1 MEALAT
7 SEATSWL
14 LRLQSCSGI
23 ALVVALAW
31 LASENRRALPPLRW
45 IAGAIGLQL
54 ALGVVLL
61 LVPQVW
67 ELLRAMNAGVIA
79 VERATLEG
87 SSYMFGYL
95 GGAPIPFVVRDGAP
109 TPVVIAFQ
117 ILPLVITMSAI
128 AALLWHW
135 GVLRAIV
142 RGLSWALQRT
152 LGISGVVGLNAGANV
167 FLGVVEAPLVVRAYL
182 ARMTRSELFA
192 VMTLGMSTVS
202 GVVLV
207 LYAQTLSKT
216 IDNAFG
222 HILAASLICLP
233 ATLLIARIIVPGDAR
248 TDTATRADGD
258 LRYESSMDA
267 IVRGTLDGLQ
277 LFLAVIAV
285 IIVVFSLVALTNQA
299 LGVLPDVSGA
309 PLTLQ
314 RIFGWLFAPLMWTL
328 GIPWQE
334 AQAAGT
340 LMGVKAILNEYV
352 AYLQL
357 GALPAG
363 TLSPRSTLIAVY
375 AMCSFANLA
384 SIGLGVSTLTTLCP
398 ERRAEIVRLGFKSWY
413 AGNLASA
420 MTGAI
425 VGIIS

>member
-1 MEALAT
+1 M
-7 SEATSWL
+7 SEWL
-14 LRLQSCSGI
+14 LRLQSCAGI
-23 ALVVALAW
+23 LLILLLAW
-31 LASENRRALPPLRW
+31 SASENRRQLPSWRW

-54 ALGVVLL
+54 LLAIVIL

-67 ELLRAMNAGVIA
+67 EALRALNVGVVA

-95 GGAPIPFVVRDGAP
+95 GGAPLPFELKPGASS
-109 TPVVIAFQ
+109 PVVIAFQ

-152 LGISGVVGLNAGANV
+152 MGVSGVIGLNAGANV

-182 ARMTRSELFA
+182 ASMSRSELFA

-216 IDNAFG
+216 LDNAFG

-233 ATLLIARIIVPGDAR
+233 ATLLIARILVPGDNR
-248 TDTATRADGD
+248 TVADRASGD

-285 IIVVFSLVALTNQA
+285 IIVVFSLVALVNEMFGA
-299 LGVLPDVSGA
+299 LPDVAGA

-314 RIFGWLFAPLMWTL
+314 RLFGWLFAPLMWAL
-328 GIPWQE
+328 GIPWTE
-334 AQAAGT
+334 AQTAGT

-357 GALPAG
+357 AGLPSR
-363 TLSPRSTLIAVY
+363 TLSPRSTLISVY

-398 ERRAEIVRLGFKSWY
+398 ERRAEIVRFGFKSWF

-425 VGIIS
+425 VGIVT

>member
-1 MEALAT
+1 MEAVALAPQ
-7 SEATSWL
+7 WP
-14 LRLQSCSGI
+14 LRLQSCLG
-23 ALVVALAW
+23 VAVILLLAW
-31 LASENRRALPPLRW
+31 AASENRRALPRLPW
-45 IAGAIGLQL
+45 IAGALGLQL
-54 ALGVVLL
+54 LLGIVIL

-67 ELLRAMNAGVIA
+67 GLLRSMNAGVIA
-79 VERATLEG
+79 IERATLEG
-87 SSYMFGYL
+87 SAYMFGYL
-95 GGAPIPFVVRDGAP
+95 GGAPIPFEMKPGAAS
-109 TPVVIAFQ
+109 PVIIAFQ
-117 ILPLVITMSAI
+117 ILPLVITMSAL
-128 AALLWHW
+128 AAVLWHW
-135 GVLRAIV
+135 GILRAIV
-142 RGLSWALQRT
+142 RALSWALQRT
-152 LGISGVVGLNAGANV
+152 LGVSGVIGLNAGANV

-182 ARMTRSELFA
+182 ASMSRSELFA

-207 LYAQTLSKT
+207 LYAQTLAKT
-216 IDNAFG
+216 LDNAFG

-233 ATLLIARIIVPGDAR
+233 ATLLIARVMVPGEAR
-248 TDTATRADGD
+248 TNADTRDTD

-267 IVRGTLDGLQ
+267 VVRGTLDGLQ

-299 LGVLPDVSGA
+299 LGVLPDIAGA

-314 RIFGWLFAPLMWTL
+314 RVFGWLFAPLMWTL
-328 GIPWQE
+328 GIPWAE
-334 AQAAGT
+334 AQTTGT

-357 GALPAG
+357 SQLPAG
-363 TLSPRSTLIAVY
+363 SLSPRSTLISVY

-398 ERRAEIVRLGFKSWY
+398 ARRAEIVRFGFKSWF

-420 MTGAI
+420 MTGAV

>member
-1 MEALAT
+1 VEALTTAPT
-7 SEATSWL
+7 DWL
-14 LRLQSCSGI
+14 LRLQSCLGL
-23 ALVVALAW
+23 ALVLALAW
-31 LASENRRALPPLRW
+31 AASENRRASPGWRW

-54 ALGVVLL
+54 ALGIVIL

-67 ELLRAMNAGVIA
+67 EALRAMNAGVVAI
-79 VERATLEG
+79 ERATLQG

-95 GGAPIPFVVRDGAP
+95 GGAPIPFEMKPAAP

-117 ILPLVITMSAI
+117 ILPLVITMSAL

-135 GVLRAIV
+135 GVLRWIV

-152 LGISGVVGLNAGANV
+152 LGVSGVVGLNAGANV
-167 FLGVVEAPLVVRAYL
+167 FLGVVEAPMVVRAYL
-182 ARMTRSELFA
+182 ASMSRSELFA
-192 VMTLGMSTVS
+192 VMALGMSTVS

-207 LYAQTLSKT
+207 LYAQTLAKVV
-216 IDNAFG
+216 DNAFG

-233 ATLLIARIIVPGDAR
+233 ATLLIARIMVPGDAS
-248 TDTATRADGD
+248 TGTAAEAGD
-258 LRYESSMDA
+258 LEYESSMDA

-285 IIVVFSLVALTNQA
+285 IIVVFSLVALTNEI
-299 LGVLPDVSGA
+299 LGFLPNVGGEA
-309 PLTLQ
+309 ITLQ
-314 RIFGWLFAPLMWTL
+314 RFFGWLFAPLMWAL
-328 GIPWQE
+328 GIPWAE
-334 AQAAGT
+334 AQTAGT
-340 LMGVKAILNEYV
+340 LMGIKAILNEYV
-352 AYLQL
+352 GYLQL

-363 TLSPRSTLIAVY
+363 SLSPRSTLITVY

-384 SIGLGVSTLTTLCP
+384 SIGLAVSTLTTLCP
-398 ERRAEIVRLGFKSWY
+398 QRRAEIVRFGFKSWI

-425 VGIIS
+425 VGIVS

>member
-1 MEALAT
+1 MAE
-7 SEATSWL
+7 L
-14 LRLQSCSGI
+14 LPRLQSCLGI
-23 ALVVALAW
+23 AAVLAIAWAL
-31 LASENRRALPPLRW
+31 SDNRRSLPPWRW
-45 IAGAIGLQL
+45 MLGAIALQL
-54 ALGVVLL
+54 AVGVVIL
-61 LVPQVW
+61 LVPAVW
-67 ELLRAMNAGVIA
+67 EVLRAMNAGVIA

-87 SSYMFGYL
+87 SAYIFGYL
-95 GGAPIPFVVRDGAP
+95 GGAPLPFDVKPGVPA
-109 TPVVIAFQ
+109 PVVIAFQ
-117 ILPLVITMSAI
+117 ILPLVITMSAL

-135 GVLRAIV
+135 GVLRMIV

-152 LGISGVVGLNAGANV
+152 LGVSGVVGLNAGANV

-182 ARMTRSELFA
+182 ARMSRAELFA

-216 IDNAFG
+216 LDNAFG

-233 ATLLIARIIVPGDAR
+233 ATLLIARVMVPGENR
-248 TDTATRADGD
+248 TSADSGAGD
-258 LRYESSMDA
+258 LRYESSVDA
-267 IVRGTLDGLQ
+267 IVRGTMDGIQ
-277 LFLAVIAV
+277 LFLAVIGV
-285 IIVVFSLVALTNQA
+285 IIVVFSLVALANQM
-299 LGVLPDVSGA
+299 LGGLPDVAGA

-314 RIFGWLFAPLMWTL
+314 RALGWIFAPLMWLL
-328 GIPWQE
+328 GIPWAE
-334 AQAAGT
+334 AQQAGT

-357 GALPAG
+357 SALPAG
-363 TLSPRSTLIAVY
+363 TLAPRSTLIAVY

-398 ERRAEIVRLGFKSWY
+398 ERRSEIVRFGFKSWI

-425 VGIIS
+425 VGIIAR